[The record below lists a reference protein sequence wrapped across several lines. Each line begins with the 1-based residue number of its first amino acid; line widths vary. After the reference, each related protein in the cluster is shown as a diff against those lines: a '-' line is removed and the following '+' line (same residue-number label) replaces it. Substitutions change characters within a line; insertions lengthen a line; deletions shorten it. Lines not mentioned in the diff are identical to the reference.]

1 MTFRLFLTS
10 GLNFTKYYPKQS
22 YFYFSLLI
30 LFTMKEFP
38 FLSEPS
44 FGFHSTP
51 FGECC
56 IAFSNDG
63 ICALTFPET
72 RESALDDMERRFPD
86 VDFKRN
92 DDKASRLVRQIF
104 ENGKNPVIN
113 PIGTE
118 FQLSIW
124 KALQEIPKGKTT
136 TYAQIA
142 DTIGRP
148 KAVRAVGT
156 AIGAN
161 PIAYLI
167 PCHRVIRTDGTLGG
181 FRWGL
186 ECKKAMLEWEKK

>member
-1 MTFRLFLTS
+1 M
-10 GLNFTKYYPKQS
+10 N
-22 YFYFSLLI
+22 
-30 LFTMKEFP
+30 EFP
-38 FLSEPS
+38 FKSEPS
-44 FGFHSTP
+44 FGFHDTP

-63 ICALTFPET
+63 ICALTFSET
-72 RESALDDMERRFPD
+72 RVSALDDMERRFPE
-86 VDFKRN
+86 VDFIQN
-92 DDKASRLVRQIF
+92 DYKAAQLVRQIF
-104 ENGKNPVIN
+104 ETGKNPALN

-124 KALQEIPKGKTT
+124 NALQKIPKGQTT
-136 TYAQIA
+136 TYAEIA
-142 DTIGRP
+142 KAIGRP

-167 PCHRVIRTDGTLGG
+167 PCHRVIRSDGSLGG

-186 ECKKAMLEWEKK
+186 DCKKKMLEWEKL

>member
-1 MTFRLFLTS
+1 MR
-10 GLNFTKYYPKQS
+10 Q
-22 YFYFSLLI
+22 
-30 LFTMKEFP
+30 
-38 FLSEPS
+38 LSPQTEPS
-44 FGFHSTP
+44 FGFSATP

-56 IAFSNDG
+56 IAFSTDG
-63 ICALTFPET
+63 ICALTFPESH
-72 RESALDDMERRFPD
+72 ESAYADLEHRFPET
-86 VDFKRN
+86 DFKQN
-92 DDKASRLVRQIF
+92 DERVARFVHQIF
-104 ENGKNPVIN
+104 DKREKPLLH

-124 KALQEIPKGKTT
+124 NALQRIPAGKTT

-142 DTIGRP
+142 EAIGRP

-167 PCHRVIRTDGTLGG
+167 PCHRVIRSDGGLGG

-186 ECKKAMLEWEKK
+186 ECKKKLLEWEKK

>member
-1 MTFRLFLTS
+1 M
-10 GLNFTKYYPKQS
+10 KQ
-22 YFYFSLLI
+22 L
-30 LFTMKEFP
+30 P
-38 FLSEPS
+38 PQSEPS
-44 FGFHSTP
+44 FGFHETP

-63 ICALTFPET
+63 ICALSFPENRESAIYDLQQRFPET
-72 RESALDDMERRFPD
+72 
-86 VDFKRN
+86 DFKQN
-92 DDKASRLVRQIF
+92 DGKVARMAKQIF
-104 ENGKNPVIN
+104 EKSEKPVLN

-124 KALQEIPKGKTT
+124 NALQQIPSGKTS

-142 DTIGRP
+142 KVIGRP

-167 PCHRVIRTDGTLGG
+167 PCHRVIRTDGGLGG
-181 FRWGL
+181 YRWGL
-186 ECKKAMLEWEKK
+186 DCKKKILEWEKK